1 MQRNLLA
8 GILADQTEA
17 IENITNLDLSVET
30 STLAAA
36 PPVATSDQTS
46 NAITVSLSNIQA
58 EQVYIYFVPRICF
71 IKTIIC
77 LSLAYLN
84 LLQ

>member
-8 GILADQTEA
+8 GIFANQTEA
-17 IENITNLDLSVET
+17 IENTTNLDLSVET

-36 PPVATSDQTS
+36 PPSATSDTIS

-58 EQVYIYFVPRICF
+58 DQVYII
-71 IKTIIC
+71 
-77 LSLAYLN
+77 LAHIF
-84 LLQ
+84 